1 MPIVINFLGSAAVG
15 ASGIFGL
22 ALTFSWAGNLRLGV
36 MASAIHGMK
45 LADRVGELRRPL
57 FWAML
62 LAIVVSLLSS
72 LWLVVWLGY
81 QYGGINLDRGVYT
94 YWGQL
99 HRFSAYKI
107 ANPVGITETFNIIG
121 PRLLYTGIGVWVMG
135 LLIWARHQFLWWPT
149 HYLGFAVSATDMT
162 SASWFSIF
170 LGSLIKAVVL
180 KYGGI
185 RLYRLLR
192 PLFLGFILG
201 QITCSA
207 FWSLVDFL
215 VGGSGNYVP
224 VFTHH
229 L

>member
-1 MPIVINFLGSAAVG
+1 
-15 ASGIFGL
+15 
-22 ALTFSWAGNLRLGV
+22 

-45 LADRVGELRRPL
+45 LAERVGQLRRPL

-72 LWLVVWLGY
+72 VWLVVWLAY
-81 QYGGINLDRGVYT
+81 QHGGINLDRGFYN
-94 YWGQL
+94 YWGRL
-99 HRFSAYKI
+99 HEFSAYKI
-107 ANPVGITETFNIIG
+107 SNPVGITRTFDIIG
-121 PRLLYTGIGVWVMG
+121 PRLFYTGIGAWIMG

-149 HYLGFAVSATDMT
+149 HYLGFAVSATNMT

-170 LGSLIKAVVL
+170 LGSLIKALVL

-185 RLYRLLR
+185 RLYRSLR